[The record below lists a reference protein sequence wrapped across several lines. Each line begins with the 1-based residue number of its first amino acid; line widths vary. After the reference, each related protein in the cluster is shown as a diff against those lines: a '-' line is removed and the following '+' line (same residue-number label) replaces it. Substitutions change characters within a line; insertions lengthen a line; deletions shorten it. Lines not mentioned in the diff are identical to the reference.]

1 MLGRDGW
8 LGVGWPEEYGG
19 RGLSEEEQFI
29 FYDEIQRAGV
39 PFPLV
44 TVNTV
49 GPTLMR
55 FGTDAQK
62 KEFLPRILIG
72 DEVFAIGYTEPEAG
86 TDLAALSTR
95 GVVDGD
101 HLVVNGAKIFTTGGN
116 GSEEHT
122 SELQSLMRIS
132 YAVFCLKKK
141 NKPRKQ

>member
-1 MLGRDGW
+1 
-8 LGVGWPEEYGG
+8 
-19 RGLSEEEQFI
+19 
-29 FYDEIQRAGV
+29 
-39 PFPLV
+39 
-44 TVNTV
+44 
-49 GPTLMR
+49 MR

-116 GSEEHT
+116 TADHVWLAVRTDLDAPKHKGITIVIVPCDDPGISWIPIHAVRSEERRAGKEWVRT
-122 SELQSLMRIS
+122 GRSRGSPYL
-132 YAVFCLKKK
+132 
-141 NKPRKQ
+141 